1 MSGAANYDSV
11 IDQLSGFGLVVT
23 QGLDFGRI
31 VRTKVV
37 DEREN
42 RGWYSLHIITGDDG
56 DPLIVGT
63 YGVWRGNENNA
74 QKITL
79 KRGAVSK
86 EKMEAISKRMAEDRK
101 RAAADR
107 KRRAAKAAT
116 RAASVWRKANATGN
130 SEYLVRKC
138 VLGHGLRYTES
149 GAAIIPML
157 DAGGAV
163 HGLQFIL
170 PPDHPHRV
178 KTKRDKTYWPA
189 GLVKKGH
196 WFQIGSIRDVCLVAE
211 GYATGATL
219 HEATQ
224 QPVAVAFDANN
235 LLPVG
240 EAIKKANPKVKL
252 LFCADDDHLTKGNPG
267 ITAATNSALACVG
280 EWVQPVFAADRGRK
294 KITDFNDL
302 LEIEGQHV
310 VRTQIDAKLATLG
323 WDQTANR
330 IQRAGLVTEGGG
342 VGDMVPRISVDDAVD
357 RYWGTY
363 GMGGDMLFDEEERR
377 IVHKKDVANLLPRHG
392 IDDMRGHP
400 DWRVARDNQ
409 IGFDPTEDDPQIR
422 CNLFGGWPTE
432 PKEGNCNRLLELLE
446 YLCENE
452 NNGNE
457 IYRWIIKW
465 LAYPIQHRGAKMQ
478 SAVVV
483 HGPQGTGKSR
493 FFEAYGDIFGEYGRV
508 LGQEALE
515 DKFNADWSEKKLFI
529 LADEVLARSDMF
541 HVKNRLKGF
550 ITGGT
555 IRVNPKGIAAHN
567 EKNQMNIVF
576 LSNERHPLV
585 LENDDR
591 RHCVIWVPPKLPDE
605 FFNEVNEEIENGGVA
620 ALQYYLLNLD
630 LGDFKPWTK
639 PPMTTAKQEL
649 IEHSAGSEE
658 RFIKEWV
665 HLELES
671 PSGEVLPLCP
681 CLGSTL
687 YQTYDAWCKSNGEF
701 RPRPRNQF
709 LGYLNKIQGWS
720 AGKSERTKATLLK
733 EAKNKNRKMVIPGD
747 AAMNDA
753 MKAAEPG
760 SRQETCARRADDTK
774 ADWLTR
780 CHFEFEQSVGNL

>member
-1 MSGAANYDSV
+1 MRNYDSV
-11 IDQLSGFGLVVT
+11 VEQLT
-23 QGLDFGRI
+23 EYGLDVSRGIKLGRAKPY
-31 VRTKVV
+31 RTPVNGK
-37 DEREN
+37 RGTP
-42 RGWYSLHIITGDDG
+42 GWYILHEIIADNGDQ
-56 DPLIVGT
+56 LIVGT
-63 YGVWRGNENNA
+63 YGIWQGIESNA

-79 KRGAVSK
+79 KRGTVSK
-86 EKMEAISKRMAEDRK
+86 EKMEAVRKRMAEDRK

-107 KRRAAKAAT
+107 KRQAAKAAAK
-116 RAASVWRKANATGN
+116 AAAVWRKANATGN
-130 SEYLVRKC
+130 SEYLERKG

-157 DAGGAV
+157 DAAGAV

-178 KTKRDKTYWPA
+178 KTKRDKTYWPS

-196 WFQIGSIRDVCLVAE
+196 WFQIGLIRNICLVAE

-224 QPVAVAFDANN
+224 MPVAVAFDANN

-240 EAIKKANPKVKL
+240 EAIKKTNPQIKL

-267 ITAATNSALACVG
+267 ITAAKNAALACVG

-302 LEIEGQHV
+302 HTIEGLHV
-310 VRTQIDAKLATLG
+310 VRTQIDAKVTALG
-323 WDQTANR
+323 WDRAANHT
-330 IQRAGLVTEGGG
+330 QRAGLVTDGGR
-342 VGDMVPRISVDDAVD
+342 VGDMVPRISVDDAVS

-377 IVHKKDVANLLPRHG
+377 IVHKKDVANLLSRHG

-400 DWRVARDNQ
+400 DWRVARDDQ
-409 IGFDPTEDDPQIR
+409 IGFDPTEADPQIR

-432 PKEGNCNRLLELLE
+432 PKEGVCSRLLELLE
-446 YLCENE
+446 YLCGNE
-452 NNGNE
+452 YNGLE
-457 IYRWIIKW
+457 IYRWALKW

-478 SAVVV
+478 SALVI

-493 FFEAYGDIFGEYGRV
+493 FFEAYGEIFGPYGKV

-515 DKFNADWSEKKLFI
+515 DKFNADWAGGKLYI
-529 LADEVLARSDMF
+529 LADELMARQEMF
-541 HVKNRLKGF
+541 HVKNRLKSF
-550 ITGGT
+550 ITGIY
-555 IRVNPKGIAAHN
+555 IRVNQKGIAAHT

-576 LSNERHPLV
+576 LSNERQPLV

-591 RHCVIWVPPKLPDE
+591 RHCVIWVPPKLPDD

-620 ALQYYLLNLD
+620 ALHYYLLNLD

-649 IEHSAGSEE
+649 IDQSASSEE

-665 HLELES
+665 NLELETDA
-671 PSGEVLPLCP
+671 GEVVPLCP
-681 CLGSTL
+681 CSSSSL
-687 YQTYDAWCKSNGEF
+687 YRLYDRWCKSNGE
-701 RPRPRNQF
+701 
-709 LGYLNKIQGWS
+709 
-720 AGKSERTKATLLK
+720 
-733 EAKNKNRKMVIPGD
+733 
-747 AAMNDA
+747 
-753 MKAAEPG
+753 
-760 SRQETCARRADDTK
+760 
-774 ADWLTR
+774 
-780 CHFEFEQSVGNL
+780 